1 MCVLFRSQSLERP
14 PAAAWLDHKHK
25 ELVSYCTLLQEHSHQ
40 CYVKGEKQCDGR
52 WGRFGA
58 GLWIFFMKSVLIFMK
73 SYLRKRKELWDLVSN
88 EQGFKD
94 ASVFSVGLTQ
104 LVPELCSAVMGGSF
118 F

>member
-1 MCVLFRSQSLERP
+1 MGQV
-14 PAAAWLDHKHK
+14 WGWTLD
-25 ELVSYCTLLQEHSHQ
+25 LLYEN
-40 CYVKGEKQCDGR
+40 
-52 WGRFGA
+52 
-58 GLWIFFMKSVLIFMK
+58 SVLIFMK
-73 SYLRKRKELWDLVSN
+73 GYLRKRKELWDLVSN